1 MATEFRVPDL
11 GEGITEAEVLR
22 VLVSEGDT
30 IEQEQPII
38 EAETDKAIFEVPCD
52 VAGRVTR
59 VHVNEGD
66 TITAGQ
72 VILNIEEVSV
82 QAVPAAAPP
91 PEAAP
96 AAPPQ
101 AAAEPAAPA
110 ADREGEP
117 APAPAEIAA
126 SSAEPARPAAA
137 PATQTPASA
146 ARPVDGE
153 RAPAFASPAVRGF
166 AREIGINIYSV
177 AGTGPGGRI
186 STEDVKEHA
195 RTSSSDGGGA
205 QAAAGPLAAPPLP
218 DFSPFGATERERM
231 GGVRRAT
238 ARGMSESWSTIPHV
252 TLFAKADVTA
262 LQEFRQRHR
271 ARAEAAGG
279 NLTLLAIMLKI
290 VAAGLKAFPKLNAS
304 ADMEAMETVYK
315 RYYHVGVAV
324 DTDRGLLVPV
334 IREVDRKSIVELS
347 VELAE
352 LAEKARAGTAEPGGN
367 ARRQLHGQ
375 QPGGLRHRLLQSHHQ
390 LPGGRRSRPRPGGD
404 GAGLHRWRAPAPAAD
419 AALAL
424 ARPPAGGRR
433 RGRALPTVDRP
444 GGGGA
449 AADGAGGIGERYDE
463 LCGGL
468 RGGALRG

>member
-352 LAEKARAGTAEPGGN
+352 LAEKARAGRLSLEEMRGASFTVSNLGGFGTGFFSPIINYPEVGVLGLGRAEMEPVYIDGE
-367 ARRQLHGQ
+367 L
-375 QPGGLRHRLLQSHHQ
+375 QPRLRMPLSLSHDHRLV
-390 LPGGRRSRPRPGGD
+390 D
-404 GAGLHRWRAPAPAAD
+404 GAEAARFLQWIVQ
-419 AALAL
+419 AVEEPLLMALE
-424 ARPPAGGRR
+424 G
-433 RGRALPTVDRP
+433 
-444 GGGGA
+444 
-449 AADGAGGIGERYDE
+449 
-463 LCGGL
+463 
-468 RGGALRG
+468 

>member
-30 IEQEQPII
+30 VEQEQPII

-66 TITAGQ
+66 SITAGQ
-72 VILNIEEVSV
+72 VILTIEEVAV
-82 QAVPAAAPP
+82 QAAPAVASP

-96 AAPPQ
+96 ASPPPE
-101 AAAEPAAPA
+101 AAAPAAPA
-110 ADREGEP
+110 SEPEREP
-117 APAPAEIAA
+117 APAPAAAEVAA
-126 SSAEPARPAAA
+126 STVEPPSS
-137 PATQTPASA
+137 PPPPTTPSPASA
-146 ARPVDGE
+146 APPVDGE

-166 AREIGINIYSV
+166 AREIGVDIYSV
-177 AGTGPGGRI
+177 DGTGPGGRI
-186 STEDVKEHA
+186 SAEDVKEHA
-195 RTSSSDGGGA
+195 RTSRSDGGGA
-205 QAAAGPLAAPPLP
+205 QAAAGPTAAPPLP

-231 GGVRRAT
+231 SWVRRAT

-304 ADMEAMETVYK
+304 ADMETMETVYK

-324 DTDRGLLVPV
+324 DTDSGLLVPV

-352 LAEKARAGTAEPGGN
+352 LAEKSRAGRLSLEEMRGASFTVSNLGGFGTGFFSPIINYPEVGVLGLGRAEMEPVYID
-367 ARRQLHGQ
+367 REF
-375 QPGGLRHRLLQSHHQ
+375 QPRLRMPLSLSHDHRLV
-390 LPGGRRSRPRPGGD
+390 D
-404 GAGLHRWRAPAPAAD
+404 GAEAARFLQWIVQ
-419 AALAL
+419 AVEEPLLMALE
-424 ARPPAGGRR
+424 G
-433 RGRALPTVDRP
+433 
-444 GGGGA
+444 
-449 AADGAGGIGERYDE
+449 
-463 LCGGL
+463 
-468 RGGALRG
+468 